1 MTQSDDLFER
11 RQKIALLKVIHGYGS
26 GRAGERGRPNRRWGR
41 GNGGQG
47 DRA

>member
-26 GRAGERGRPNRRWGR
+26 GRAGAAKPKVGEGERGPG
-41 GNGGQG
+41 
-47 DRA
+47 